1 MFQLSNNTIDNQLR
15 EVDESINN
23 PYPNNEEERLR
34 QLDNLLFIT
43 KGYGMEYLEK
53 LNTRKVYPTKE
64 NLENLKKFIEPIPEN
79 SSDPAEVLG
88 MLHKHGSPAATAS
101 AGRRYFGF
109 VIGGSQPAAL
119 AANWL
124 SGVWDQNAGLE
135 VTSPVSAAVEDVVSK
150 WLVEILPVSKESVA
164 GFTTGVTMAN
174 LTGLAAAR
182 HHIIKRY
189 GWDVQERG
197 LYGAPEI
204 EVVTGEQAHGS
215 LLKALSILG
224 LGRSRVTKVP
234 VDSQGRM
241 RVGKF
246 PKVNENTI
254 VCLQAGNVNTGSFDP
269 AEHIIPYA
277 KAMGSW
283 VHVDGAFGLWAG
295 SSPEYSHL
303 TIGYEDAD
311 SWATDAHKWLNVPY
325 DSGIILCKNADDL
338 KAAMSLSGDY
348 LDQSGSRIPY
358 QFTPELSRRAR
369 GIEIWAAL
377 KTLGKSG
384 VAELIERTCKLAE
397 LFSLRLKNAGFSILN
412 DVKINQVLVSFGSSE
427 RTEKIIKA
435 IQEDGTCWCGGTIW
449 KGETAMRISV
459 SSWATEE
466 SDIHLCADTII
477 SIANSIK

>member
-1 MFQLSNNTIDNQLR
+1 MFQLSNNNTDNKLKEVSR
-15 EVDESINN
+15 ELNN
-23 PYPNNEEERLR
+23 PYPDGEKERLN
-34 QLDNLLFIT
+34 QLDDLLSMT
-43 KGYGMEYLEK
+43 KKYGMEYFEK
-53 LNTRKVYPTKE
+53 LNNRKVYPAKGD
-64 NLENLKKFIEPIPEN
+64 LEKLKMFIEPIPI
-79 SSDPAEVLG
+79 SSQNPSEVIG
-88 MLHKHGSPAATAS
+88 MLHQYGSAS
-101 AGRRYFGF
+101 TTSNAGRRYFGF

-124 SGVWDQNAGLE
+124 AGVWDQNAGLE
-135 VTSPVSAAVEDVVSK
+135 VTSPVSAAIENVVSN
-150 WLVEILPVSKESVA
+150 WLCEILPVAKESVS
-164 GFTTGVTMAN
+164 GFTSGVTMAN

-182 HHIIKRY
+182 HHILERQ

-204 EVVTGEQAHGS
+204 EVVIGEQAHGS
-215 LLKALSILG
+215 LLKALSLLG
-224 LGRSRVTKVP
+224 FGRSRVTKVP

-246 PKVNENTI
+246 PEVNENTI

-277 KAMGSW
+277 KAMGAW
-283 VHVDGAFGLWAG
+283 IHVDGAFGLWAG
-295 SSPEYSHL
+295 ASPEYSYL
-303 TIGYEDAD
+303 TKGYEDAD

-325 DSGIILCKNADDL
+325 DSGIILCKNSDAL
-338 KAAMSLSGDY
+338 RAAMSMSGDY

-397 LFSLRLKNAGFSILN
+397 LFSIRLKDAGIKILN
-412 DVKINQVLVSFGSSE
+412 DVKINQVLVSFGNSN

-435 IQEDGTCWCGGTIW
+435 IQEDGTCWCGGTMW
-449 KGETAMRISV
+449 KGETAMRISI
-459 SSWATEE
+459 SSWATTEQDVQL
-466 SDIHLCADTII
+466 SADKII
-477 SIANSIK
+477 SIANSIN